1 MGRGRR
7 LCRVAILRVGFR
19 VGFVAFL
26 LVDLRESAPDVKTRL
41 SSGVAAAPV
50 AGVLSVFFLP
60 VWEMFCNCRGRLRL

>member
-26 LVDLRESAPDVKTRL
+26 LVDLREGMSVGDRDVAATRRL
-41 SSGVAAAPV
+41 SPRRHRSS
-50 AGVLSVFFLP
+50 SVF
-60 VWEMFCNCRGRLRL
+60 GTTSS